1 MKAFLIL
8 GIFLIILILA
18 SLLIRYINKQY
29 EIDFQEW
36 KKDYKFEDPIEKHC
50 YDCIYYDKLH
60 NTCEHDWFFGYVSEY
75 TIFDCYNENG
85 KVLLIDI

>member
-1 MKAFLIL
+1 MKSFLIL
-8 GIFLIILILA
+8 GIFLIMIILA

-60 NTCEHDWFFGYVSEY
+60 NMCEHDWFFGYVSEY

-85 KVLLIDI
+85 KVLLD

>member
-50 YDCIYYDKLH
+50 YNCIYYDKLH
-60 NTCEHDWFFGYVSEY
+60 NMCEHDWFFGYVSEY

-85 KVLLIDI
+85 KVTCY

>member
-18 SLLIRYINKQY
+18 SLLIRYIDKQY

-50 YDCIYYDKLH
+50 YNCIYYDKFH
-60 NTCEHDWFFGYVSEY
+60 NMCEHDWFFGYVSEY

-85 KVLLIDI
+85 KVNII

>member
-18 SLLIRYINKQY
+18 SLLIRYIDKQY

-50 YDCIYYDKLH
+50 YNCIYYDKFH
-60 NTCEHDWFFGYVSEY
+60 NMCEHDWFFGYVSEY

>member
-50 YDCIYYDKLH
+50 YNCIYYDKLH
-60 NTCEHDWFFGYVSEY
+60 NMCEHDWFFGYVSEY

-85 KVLLIDI
+85 KVNIVW

>member
-1 MKAFLIL
+1 MKAVLIL
-8 GIFLIILILA
+8 SIFLIMLILA

-50 YDCIYYDKLH
+50 YNCIYYDKLH
-60 NTCEHDWFFGYVSEY
+60 NMCEHDWFFGYVSEY

-85 KVLLIDI
+85 KVNIV

>member
-50 YDCIYYDKLH
+50 YNCIYYDKLH
-60 NTCEHDWFFGYVSEY
+60 NICEHDWFFGYVSEY

-85 KVLLIDI
+85 KVTLN